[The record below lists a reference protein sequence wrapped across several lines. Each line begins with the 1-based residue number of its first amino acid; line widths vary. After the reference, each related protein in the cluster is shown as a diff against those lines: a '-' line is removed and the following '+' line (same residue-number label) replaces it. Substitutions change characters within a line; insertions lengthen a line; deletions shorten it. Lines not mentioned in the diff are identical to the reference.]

1 VAGAPQ
7 VGRRIAGSCATSV
20 FRPEVVLTTISHG
33 TRKEA
38 AGQRRWRT
46 VDIVVGAAMAV
57 AFGVVYEGWALLWYA
72 VDPVLFGFKPLG
84 GVMVGVWLSAG
95 VVGALVLRRPG
106 AALFVQLVA
115 AVVEAL
121 LGSQWGAS
129 TIVYGLLQGLA
140 IEVVFAGFR
149 YRRWSLAVSM
159 IAGALAGGVNAILDF
174 AYYYG
179 SWSIG
184 WKTAYVAASVASG
197 LVIAGVAGWSLVRGM
212 ARTGVLAPFP
222 SGRAAPRA

>member
-1 VAGAPQ
+1 V
-7 VGRRIAGSCATSV
+7 IS
-20 FRPEVVLTTISHG
+20 EVVLTTISRG
-33 TRKEA
+33 SRNTGSQNRGA
-38 AGQRRWRT
+38 RLRGWRT

-57 AFGVVYEGWALLWYA
+57 AFGVVYQGWALLWNA

-140 IEVVFAGFR
+140 IEVVFAAFW
-149 YRRWSLAVSM
+149 YRRWSLTVSV
-159 IAGALAGGVNAILDF
+159 IAGAVAGAVNTILDF

-184 WKTAYVAASVASG
+184 WKTAYISASVASG
-197 LVIAGVAGWSLVRGM
+197 LVVAGVAGWFLVRGM